1 MPLETL
7 AGRTTQIKL
16 PAAKRD
22 FERVAGLATG
32 SARSGTLIEAA
43 QQFANVVSETKQ
55 NSPHT
60 ASEWSEVVG
69 LWEQASNQL
78 KQVPVEDPGYVE
90 AQKLQAQYQKNLGIV
105 RTHLQAEQ
113 VSVEALERAKDKIET
128 ILALTAADASPEE
141 QNQVRS
147 QLQGIINQLENVKS
161 GTTANSEA
169 QQLLQSARNKLE
181 QLQPK

>member
-1 MPLETL
+1 VPLETL

-22 FERVAGLATG
+22 FEQVAGLAAG
-32 SARSGTLIEAA
+32 SARSDTLIEAA
-43 QQFANVVSETKQ
+43 EQFASVASETNQ
-55 NSPHT
+55 NLPHT
-60 ASEWSEVVG
+60 AGEWSEVVG

-78 KQVPVEDPGYVE
+78 KQVPVEDMGYVK

-113 VSVEALERAKDKIET
+113 AFVEALERAKDKIEI
-128 ILALTAADASPEE
+128 ILATPADTSPDQ
-141 QNQVRS
+141 QNQVKS

-161 GTTANSEA
+161 GTTANPRA
-169 QQLLQSARNKLE
+169 QQLLQLAQNKLE